1 MFSQLKGILM
11 LLLGVVKDAV
21 NFTVMPLS
29 SAALP
34 VDRLIFMLVLE
45 EEVVAGFV
53 FSLKGLLQKTQ
64 SF

>member
-29 SAALP
+29 SEAVL
-34 VDRLIFMLVLE
+34 VDRLIFMLVLA

>member
-29 SAALP
+29 SETLP
-34 VDRLIFMLVLE
+34 VDRLIFVLILA

>member
-21 NFTVMPLS
+21 NFTVMSLS
-29 SAALP
+29 SEALP
-34 VDRLIFMLVLE
+34 VDRLIFMLVLA

>member
-21 NFTVMPLS
+21 NFAVMSLS
-29 SAALP
+29 SEALP
-34 VDRLIFMLVLE
+34 VDRLIFMLVLA

>member
-1 MFSQLKGILM
+1 M

>member
-1 MFSQLKGILM
+1 M

-34 VDRLIFMLVLE
+34 ADRLIFMLVLE

-53 FSLKGLLQKTQ
+53 FSLKSLLQKTQ

>member
-29 SAALP
+29 SAGLP
-34 VDRLIFMLVLE
+34 VDRLIFMLVLV